1 MAADLRQQ
9 FELLQEQKKQK
20 LLRRNDKMRQ
30 SSKSNS
36 AQGINKS
43 QNYTEPDYTDS
54 LQLDDNLKLED
65 IFNNQLALQ
74 DNSDSED
81 MGETIRELKDENGR
95 LHKLLGEKDEEMKIF
110 KRRWQNEKKDL
121 TGQNIGSENVAQK
134 IIELSKKNRELNV
147 EVESGKTKCRQMQ
160 NEVNKLE
167 TKLRKLS
174 AKPKQFSKAEE
185 EGSDGSKNVNK
196 VAELEGKVTQL
207 TSKVFEYRNQVESQ
221 KKELKIAHKVLTNE
235 IGEDVDIQ
243 KLLNSESNWR
253 GRQQQILNLQN
264 KVSDLQRKLVQSTR
278 SSSRDGNMSA
288 LSAMSYQ
295 SPLATSMH
303 DEKIRLTIKKIEQ
316 ERKDNQQ
323 TLDDDAR
330 LPIPAD
336 YRVPKSTNSKKLQVE
351 LEVLQKEYTRL
362 KEKHDAA
369 KTRSQVLS
377 KELKSAK
384 AQVNTLTEKGKHDDE
399 LVSALLREQEYLKNL
414 NVKLS
419 KEKEEMESHSNS
431 RVIKV
436 KQDLEINEELKRQIE
451 EQENKVRD
459 LENELESL
467 KQIKLREKE
476 RAKNDDLEQ
485 RPISKSKPSF
495 IPTPPTSADRRNGYV
510 NRFRRATSAS
520 SETDTSKLQEIRT
533 MLQAVEVE
541 RDRLIELVDV
551 LQKRLDSAGEEYIL
565 RENKVIELRKTNV
578 KLEKQVERLRV
589 SNKLQTGSVKNRPT
603 SRAGKKS
610 TKEKSAEE
618 MLEELEE
625 LRARLEIQIDENEA
639 IKDALESTL
648 RAKNEDLKIYQE
660 MAEQTKY
667 IYLQGLKQIKQ
678 AASS

>member
-323 TLDDDAR
+323 
-330 LPIPAD
+330 
-336 YRVPKSTNSKKLQVE
+336 KLQVE